1 VRGATVA
8 PGYDLVVIGTG
19 FASTLFLLAYLR
31 RSPAQ
36 RRVLVLER
44 GRRFTHREYVASYD
58 GLINESLRQVD
69 RRKSRK
75 EWAFMSAF
83 GGTSN
88 CWWANT
94 PRMAP
99 DDFTLRTR
107 FGVGQ
112 DWPLGYD
119 QLEEYYCQAEDLLH
133 IAGPDE
139 HAICPRSR
147 PFPQPAHRL
156 SDPDRRLQALYPEEF
171 FALPTARPSLPTA
184 SRAACCGNGTCIACP
199 VDAKFTVTNELAWVY
214 DDPRVTLLLGTRAEY
229 LERRAGLATAVAY
242 LGPDGEGWA
251 RGELFALGA
260 NGIFNPH
267 LLLRS
272 GLELPALGRGLVEQ
286 VGAYGVAYLDG
297 IENFQGGTTR
307 CGAGYMLHRPETRA
321 ERAAGL
327 FLTHNTL
334 DISGLRPARGRW
346 RQIMGF
352 SVVMEDLRQDDN
364 RVELDPGDPARP
376 RLVFTHRS
384 AYADRGLAALPRA
397 LEQVLG
403 PMPVDAIE
411 LHPAPKPT
419 EAHIIGTT
427 VMGRDPATSVV
438 DPDLRLHGVPN
449 VLVLGSG
456 AFPTA
461 PPANPTLTLSALSL
475 RAVDRLLGSEAA

>member
-1 VRGATVA
+1 
-8 PGYDLVVIGTG
+8 
-19 FASTLFLLAYLR
+19 
-31 RSPAQ
+31 
-36 RRVLVLER
+36 
-44 GRRFTHREYVASYD
+44 
-58 GLINESLRQVD
+58 
-69 RRKSRK
+69 
-75 EWAFMSAF
+75 M
-83 GGTSN
+83 
-88 CWWANT
+88 
-94 PRMAP
+94 
-99 DDFTLRTR
+99 
-107 FGVGQ
+107 
-112 DWPLGYD
+112 
-119 QLEEYYCQAEDLLH
+119 
-133 IAGPDE
+133 
-139 HAICPRSR
+139 
-147 PFPQPAHRL
+147 
-156 SDPDRRLQALYPEEF
+156 
-171 FALPTARPSLPTA
+171 
-184 SRAACCGNGTCIACP
+184 
-199 VDAKFTVTNELAWVY
+199 
-214 DDPRVTLLLGTRAEY
+214 
-229 LERRAGLATAVAY
+229 AY